1 MKPVDLDCGVAN
13 RRKKLF
19 KNKELN
25 GIDFLDVSDDQLS
38 LCVHFFGEIPEFFG
52 KVSEDV
58 ALEHIRIEGGRR
70 IRGIRATHVSIDRAD
85 ENADADDCLHITL
98 DRFGDFSTYR
108 LCLIE
113 PASPDEKSAGKH
125 KYAPLI
131 GLDPRYSCLDFTFKA
146 GCASDF
152 DCRPVDEC
160 PPETLPAPEINYL
173 AKDYASFRQLMLDR
187 LALTMPEWRERHVPD
202 IGITLVELLAYAG
215 DHLSYYQ
222 DAVATEAYLD
232 TARLR
237 TSVRRHVRLVDYRMH
252 EGVNAR
258 AWVTVDTNADLLGKP
273 AEGFYFITGFPNVP
287 ASSGGVVREDDLK
300 DVPHR
305 RYEVFEPLTAHPGQ
319 EFNFRAAHSE
329 IRFYTWGD
337 TECCLPQGA
346 TRATL
351 RDEFGKPSGTPDK
364 PGDAAPHAAQP
375 NVPHP
380 DGDGAGKPRA
390 LHLECGDVLI
400 FEEVIGPTTGKP
412 ADADKTRRH
421 AVRITRV
428 TQSVDQLYDTNV
440 VEIEWCAED
449 ALPFPFCLSARLPA
463 PGCAIV
469 EDISVARGNV
479 VLVDHGRLVGEDETY
494 GPVDKKETIG
504 ECACE
509 GSVIETTDVPHKFTA
524 GLRETPLTFSEP
536 LAPCAS
542 AARSI
547 EQDPR
552 RAIPALA
559 LVEDD
564 EAVKSGIAVK
574 NGNAGAVWLPQY
586 DLLSSGDDRHFVVEI
601 DDARKAKL
609 RFGDGGLGRMPAVG
623 TIFRPIA
630 RPDDI
635 NRRGYRVGSGPDGN
649 VGRDTITCI
658 VLRKET
664 WSGISVMPRN
674 PLPARGGM
682 APEPTAMVKLLAP
695 SAFRTRRERAI
706 TAEDYAELAQRDGDI
721 QRAAADLRWTGSW
734 YEARVS
740 VDPLHTT
747 EFDARLSR
755 RIAAS
760 LEKFRR
766 VGHDLAVGAAR
777 YVPIELAIDCCV
789 LPHYAAGQIK
799 AELAKVFSDERLADG
814 TLGFFHPDRLSF
826 GSDIYLSQIV
836 AAAQAVEGVASV
848 KVSTLRR
855 QHEPAGDALD
865 SGVLRLGA
873 MEIAQLANDPNY
885 PENGQ
890 LTLNVG
896 GGR

>member
-1 MKPVDLDCGVAN
+1 MKPVSLDCGVAE
-13 RRKKLF
+13 RRRKLF
-19 KNKELN
+19 KNDKKLN
-25 GIDFLDVSDDQLS
+25 GMDFLDVSEDQLS
-38 LCVHFFGEIPEFFG
+38 LCVHFFGEIPEG
-52 KVSEDV
+52 IT
-58 ALEHIRIEGGRR
+58 LENIRIEGGRR
-70 IRGIRATHVSIDRAD
+70 IRDIRATNVSIDRAD
-85 ENADADDCLHITL
+85 EDADDCLHITL

-113 PASPDEKSAGKH
+113 APPPDEKIAEKH
-125 KYAPLI
+125 KCEPPT

-146 GCASDF
+146 DCPSDF

-173 AKDYASFRQLMLDR
+173 AKDYASFRQLMLDH

-222 DAVATEAYLD
+222 DAVATEAHLD

-258 AWVTVDTNADLLGKP
+258 AWVTVETGADLLGKP
-273 AEGFYFITGFPNVP
+273 AGGFYFITGFPNVP
-287 ASSGGVVREDDLK
+287 ASSGHVVWADDLAG
-300 DVPHR
+300 VPHG
-305 RYEVFEPLTAHPGQ
+305 RYEVFEPLTAHPG
-319 EFNFRAAHSE
+319 EKFNFRRAHSM
-329 IRFYTWGD
+329 IGFYTWGD

-351 RDEFGKPSGTPDK
+351 LDEDKTPADPPKPS
-364 PGDAAPHAAQP
+364 AAQP
-375 NVPHP
+375 NLPASY
-380 DGDGAGKPRA
+380 DDGKPRA

-400 FEEVIGPTTGKP
+400 FEEFIGPTTGNP

-428 TQSVDQLYDTNV
+428 TQCVDRLYGKNV
-440 VEIEWCAED
+440 VEIEWGVED

-463 PGCAIV
+463 PDCSIKQ
-469 EDISVARGNV
+469 DISVARGNV
-479 VLVDHGRLVGEDETY
+479 VLVDHGRLVGEHETY

-509 GSVIETTDVPHKFTA
+509 GSVIETTDIPHKFTA
-524 GLRETPLTFSEP
+524 ELHERPLTFSEP
-536 LAPCAS
+536 LEPCAS

-564 EAVKSGIAVK
+564 EAVKDGKAVK
-574 NGNAGAVWLPQY
+574 NDKAGTVWQPQY
-586 DLLSSGDDRHFVVEI
+586 DLLSSGGDDRHFVVEI

-609 RFGDGGLGRMPAVG
+609 RFGDGELGRMPAVG
-623 TIFRPIA
+623 TVFRPIA

-635 NRRGYRVGSGPDGN
+635 SRRGYRVGSGPDGN
-649 VGRDTITCI
+649 VGRDTITYI
-658 VLRKET
+658 VLRTET

-674 PLPARGGM
+674 PLPARGGT
-682 APEPTAMVKLLAP
+682 APEPVAMAKLLAP
-695 SAFRTRRERAI
+695 TAFRTRRERAI
-706 TAEDYAELAQRDGDI
+706 TAEDYAELAQRDSHI

-747 EFDARLSR
+747 EFDAPLSQ

-777 YVPIELAIDCCV
+777 YVPIELAIHCCV

-799 AELAKVFSDERLADG
+799 AELAKVFSDRRLADG
-814 TLGFFHPDRLSF
+814 RFGFFHPDRLTF

-848 KVSTLRR
+848 KVCTLRR
-855 QHEPAGDALD
+855 QHEPEGDALD

-873 MEIAQLANDPNY
+873 LEIAQLANDPNY
-885 PENGQ
+885 PENGK
-890 LTLNVG
+890 LTLKVE

>member
-1 MKPVDLDCGVAN
+1 MKPGRLDCGVAR
-13 RRKKLF
+13 RRKILF
-19 KNKELN
+19 KNEKLN

-38 LCVHFFGEIPEFFG
+38 LCVHFFGEIP
-52 KVSEDV
+52 DNITL
-58 ALEHIRIEGGRR
+58 ANIRIEGGRR
-70 IRGIRATHVSIDRAD
+70 IRGIRATDVSIDHAD
-85 ENADADDCLHITL
+85 EDADDCLHIML

-113 PASPDEKSAGKH
+113 PAPPDEKSDEKH
-125 KYAPLI
+125 KSEPLD

-160 PPETLPAPEINYL
+160 PPETLPAPEIDYL
-173 AKDYASFRQLMLDR
+173 AKDYASFRRSMLDR

-237 TSVRRHVRLVDYRMH
+237 TSVRRHVRLVDYLMH

-258 AWVTVDTNADLLGKP
+258 AWVTVWTDADLLGKT

-287 ASSGGVVREDDLK
+287 ASSGHVVRADDLEHN
-300 DVPHR
+300 PHR
-305 RYEVFEPLTAHPGQ
+305 RYEVFEPLAAHPGQ

-329 IRFYTWGD
+329 IRFYAWGD

-351 RDEFGKPSGTPDK
+351 RDEFGKPSDVPDK
-364 PGDAAPHAAQP
+364 PGDDASYAAQP
-375 NVPHP
+375 NVPGS
-380 DGDGAGKPRA
+380 DDDDDGKPRA

-400 FEEVIGPTTGKP
+400 FEEVIGPTTGNP

-440 VEIEWCAED
+440 VEIEWGVED

-463 PGCAIV
+463 PGCDIV

-479 VLVDHGRLVGEDETY
+479 VLVDHGRLVGEDEIY

-504 ECACE
+504 QCACE
-509 GSVIETTDVPHKFTA
+509 GSVIETTDIPHKFIA
-524 GLRETPLTFSEP
+524 ELHERPLTFSEP

-542 AARSI
+542 AARLI

-559 LVEDD
+559 LVED
-564 EAVKSGIAVK
+564 E
-574 NGNAGAVWLPQY
+574 AGAVWRPQY
-586 DLLSSGDDRHFVVEI
+586 DLLASSSDDRHFVVEI

-609 RFGDGGLGRMPAVG
+609 RFGDGELGRMPTAG
-623 TIFRPIA
+623 TVFRPIA

-635 NRRGYRVGSGPDGN
+635 SRRGYRVGSGPDGN
-649 VGRDTITCI
+649 VGRDTITYI
-658 VLRKET
+658 VPRKET
-664 WSGISVMPRN
+664 WSGVTVKPRN

-682 APEPTAMVKLLAP
+682 APEPVAMAKLLAP

-706 TAEDYAELAQRDGDI
+706 TAEDYAELAQRDSDI

-760 LEKFRR
+760 LEQFRR

-777 YVPIELAIDCCV
+777 YVPIELVIQCCV
-789 LPHYAAGQIK
+789 LPHYARGQIK
-799 AELAKVFSDERLADG
+799 AELAKVFSDRRLADG
-814 TLGFFHPDRLSF
+814 RLGFFHPDRLTF

-848 KVSTLRR
+848 KVCTLRR
-855 QHEPAGDALD
+855 QHAPEGDALD

-885 PENGQ
+885 PENGK
-890 LTLNVG
+890 LTLNVE

>member
-1 MKPVDLDCGVAN
+1 MKPVSLDCGVAK

-19 KNKELN
+19 KNDKWN
-25 GIDFLDVSDDQLS
+25 GIDFLDVAEDQLS
-38 LCVHFFGEIPEFFG
+38 LCVHFFGEIPKGITPEN
-52 KVSEDV
+52 
-58 ALEHIRIEGGRR
+58 IRIEGGQR
-70 IRGIRATHVSIDRAD
+70 IRDIRATDVSIDPAD
-85 ENADADDCLHITL
+85 EDADDCLHITL

-113 PASPDEKSAGKH
+113 APPPADEKVAEKH
-125 KYAPLI
+125 KYGPLS

-160 PPETLPAPEINYL
+160 PPETLPAPEVNYL

-258 AWVTVDTNADLLGKP
+258 AWVTVETSADLLGKA

-287 ASSGGVVREDDLK
+287 ASSGCVVREDDLAN
-300 DVPHR
+300 VPHG

-319 EFNFRAAHSE
+319 EFNFRAAHST
-329 IRFYTWGD
+329 IHFYTWGD

-351 RDEFGKPSGTPDK
+351 LDEKSKTPADAPKPY
-364 PGDAAPHAAQP
+364 AAHP
-375 NVPHP
+375 NLPP
-380 DGDGAGKPRA
+380 SADGGEPRE

-400 FEEVIGPTTGKP
+400 FEEVIGPTTGKE
-412 ADADKTRRH
+412 ADADKTHRH

-428 TQSVDQLYDTNV
+428 TQSVDRLCDTNV
-440 VEIEWCAED
+440 VEIEWGVED

-463 PGCAIV
+463 PDCSIK
-469 EDISVARGNV
+469 EDISVAHGNV
-479 VLVDHGRLVGEDETY
+479 VLVDHGRLVGEHETY

-509 GSVIETTDVPHKFTA
+509 GSVIETTDIPHKFTA
-524 GLRETPLTFSEP
+524 ELHERPLTYSEP

-547 EQDPR
+547 EQDPW

-564 EAVKSGIAVK
+564 NAVEDDK
-574 NGNAGAVWLPQY
+574 AGAVWRPQY
-586 DLLSSGDDRHFVVEI
+586 DLLSSGSDDRHFVVEI

-609 RFGDGGLGRMPAVG
+609 RFGDGELGRMPAVG
-623 TIFRPIA
+623 TDFRPIA
-630 RPDDI
+630 RLDDFS
-635 NRRGYRVGSGPDGN
+635 RHGYRVGSGPDGN
-649 VGRDTITCI
+649 VGRDTITYI

-674 PLPARGGM
+674 PLPARGGT
-682 APEPTAMVKLLAP
+682 APEPVAMAKLLAP
-695 SAFRTRRERAI
+695 TAFRTRRERAI
-706 TAEDYAELAQRDGDI
+706 TADDYAELAQRNSDI

-734 YEARVS
+734 YEACVS

-747 EFDARLSR
+747 ELDAHLSR

-777 YVPIELAIDCCV
+777 YVPIELAIHCCV

-799 AELAKVFSDERLADG
+799 AELAKVFSDRRLSG
-814 TLGFFHPDRLSF
+814 GRLGFFHPDRLTF
-826 GSDIYLSQIV
+826 GNDIYLSQIV

-848 KVSTLRR
+848 KVTSLRR
-855 QHEPAGDALD
+855 QHEPEGDALG
-865 SGVLRLGA
+865 SGVLRLSA

-885 PENGQ
+885 PENGK
-890 LTLNVG
+890 LTLKAE

>member
-1 MKPVDLDCGVAN
+1 MKPVDLDCGIAN
-13 RRKKLF
+13 RRRKLF

-25 GIDFLDVSDDQLS
+25 GIDFLDVSEDQLS
-38 LCVHFFGEIPEFFG
+38 LCVHFFGEIPELFG
-52 KVSEDV
+52 KVPEDV
-58 ALEHIRIEGGRR
+58 ALKHIRIEGGRR
-70 IRGIRATHVSIDRAD
+70 IRDIRAIHVSVDRAG
-85 ENADADDCLHITL
+85 EDADDCLHITL
-98 DRFGDFSTYR
+98 DKFGDFSTYR

-113 PASPDEKSAGKH
+113 VPPPADKKVPEKH
-125 KYAPLI
+125 KYEPLS
-131 GLDPRYSCLDFTFKA
+131 GLDPRYSCLEFTFKA
-146 GCASDF
+146 GCPSDF

-160 PPETLPAPEINYL
+160 PPETLPAPEIDYL

-187 LALTMPEWRERHVPD
+187 LALTMPQWRERHVPD

-258 AWVTVDTNADLLGKP
+258 AWVSVDTNADLLGKP

-287 ASSGGVVREDDLK
+287 ALSGRVVRADDLAGI
-300 DVPHR
+300 PQE
-305 RYEVFEPLTAHPGQ
+305 RYEVFEPLAAQPGQ
-319 EFNFRAAHSE
+319 TFNFRAAHSM

-351 RDEFGKPSGTPDK
+351 L
-364 PGDAAPHAAQP
+364 DAKLR
-375 NVPHP
+375 V
-380 DGDGAGKPRA
+380 
-390 LHLECGDVLI
+390 LHLEYGDVLI
-400 FEEVIGPTTGKP
+400 FEEVFGPTTGKE

-428 TQSVDQLYDTNV
+428 TQSVDRLYDTNV
-440 VEIEWCAED
+440 VEIEWGVED

-469 EDISVARGNV
+469 GDISVARGNV
-479 VLVDHGRLVGEDETY
+479 VLVDHGRLAGEHETY
-494 GPVDKKETIG
+494 GPVDKKESIG

-509 GSVIETTDVPHKFTA
+509 GSVIETTDIPHKFTA
-524 GLRETPLTFSEP
+524 ELHERPLTYSEP
-536 LAPCAS
+536 LAPRAS

-559 LVEDD
+559 LVAND
-564 EAVKSGIAVK
+564 K
-574 NGNAGAVWLPQY
+574 AGGVWQPQY
-586 DLLSSGDDRHFVVEI
+586 DLLSSGGDDYHFVVEI
-601 DDARKAKL
+601 DDGRKAKL
-609 RFGDGGLGRMPAVG
+609 RFGDGELGRMPAVG
-623 TIFRPIA
+623 TVFRPIP
-630 RPDDI
+630 RPDDSG
-635 NRRGYRVGSGPDGN
+635 RRGYRVGSGPDGN
-649 VGRDTITCI
+649 VGRDTITYI
-658 VLRKET
+658 VLRKDA
-664 WSGISVMPRN
+664 WSGIEVKPRN

-682 APEPTAMVKLLAP
+682 APEPVAMAKLLAP

-747 EFDARLSR
+747 EFDSRLSR

-760 LEKFRR
+760 LEQFRR

-777 YVPIELAIDCCV
+777 YVPIEIAIDCCV

-799 AELAKVFSDERLADG
+799 AELAGIFSDRRLAG
-814 TLGFFHPDRLSF
+814 GRLGFFHPDRLTF
-826 GSDIYLSQIV
+826 GSDVYLSQIV

-855 QHEPAGDALD
+855 QHAPAGDALD
-865 SGVLRLGA
+865 SGVLRFGA
-873 MEIAQLANDPNY
+873 MEIAELSNDPNY
-885 PENGQ
+885 PENGK
-890 LTLNVG
+890 LTLNVE

>member
-1 MKPVDLDCGVAN
+1 MKPAGLDCGVAN

-19 KNKELN
+19 KNGELN
-25 GIDFLDVSDDQLS
+25 GIDFLDVSEDQLS
-38 LCVHFFGEIPEFFG
+38 LCVHFFGEIPELFG
-52 KVSEDV
+52 KVPEDI
-58 ALEHIRIEGGRR
+58 ALKHIRIEGGRR
-70 IRGIRATHVSIDRAD
+70 IRGIRAIHVSVDRAGED
-85 ENADADDCLHITL
+85 EDACLHITL
-98 DRFGDFSTYR
+98 DKFGDFSTYR

-113 PASPDEKSAGKH
+113 VPPPADGKAADRH
-125 KYAPLI
+125 KYEPLS

-146 GCASDF
+146 GCPSEF

-173 AKDYASFRQLMLDR
+173 AKDYASFRQLMFDR

-222 DAVATEAYLD
+222 DAVATEAHLD

-258 AWVTVDTNADLLGKP
+258 AWVTVETDADLLGKP
-273 AEGFYFITGFPNVP
+273 ADGFYFITGFPNVP
-287 ASSGGVVREDDLK
+287 ASSGNVVRADDLAGI
-300 DVPHR
+300 PQQ

-319 EFNFRAAHSE
+319 TFDFRAAHSR

-351 RDEFGKPSGTPDK
+351 L
-364 PGDAAPHAAQP
+364 DAKSR
-375 NVPHP
+375 V
-380 DGDGAGKPRA
+380 
-390 LHLECGDVLI
+390 LHLGCGDVLI
-400 FEEVIGPTTGKP
+400 FEEVIGPTTGNES
-412 ADADKTRRH
+412 DADKARRH
-421 AVRITRV
+421 AVRITRE
-428 TQSVDQLYDTNV
+428 TPSVDRLYDINV
-440 VEIEWCAED
+440 VEIEWGAED

-463 PGCAIV
+463 PDCSIK

-479 VLVDHGRLVGEDETY
+479 VLVDHGRLVGERETY
-494 GPVDKKETIG
+494 GPVDKKATIG
-504 ECACE
+504 ECSCE
-509 GSVIETTDVPHKFTA
+509 GSVIETTDVPHKFA
-524 GLRETPLTFSEP
+524 AELHERSLTYSEP
-536 LAPCAS
+536 LAPHAS

-552 RAIPALA
+552 CAIPALA
-559 LVEDD
+559 LVDEKALEDD
-564 EAVKSGIAVK
+564 K
-574 NGNAGAVWLPQY
+574 GNAVWRPQY
-586 DLLSSGDDRHFVVEI
+586 DLLASAGGDRHFVVEI

-609 RFGDGGLGRMPAVG
+609 RFGDGELGHMPAVG
-623 TIFRPIA
+623 TVFRPIP
-630 RPDDI
+630 RPEDT

-649 VGRDTITCI
+649 VGRDTITYI
-658 VLRKET
+658 VLRKDA
-664 WSGISVMPRN
+664 WSGINVKPRN
-674 PLPARGGM
+674 PLPARGGT
-682 APEPTAMVKLLAP
+682 APEPVAMVKLLAP

-760 LEKFRR
+760 LEPFRR

-777 YVPIELAIDCCV
+777 YVPIELAIDCCA

-799 AELAKVFSDERLADG
+799 AELAKVFSNRRLADG
-814 TLGFFHPDRLSF
+814 RLGFFHPDRLTF

-848 KVSTLRR
+848 KIRTLRR
-855 QHEPAGDALD
+855 QQHEPAGDALD

-873 MEIAQLANDPNY
+873 LEIAQLANDPNY
-885 PENGQ
+885 PENGK
-890 LTLNVG
+890 LTLTVG

>member
-1 MKPVDLDCGVAN
+1 MKPVSLDCGVAN
-13 RRKKLF
+13 RRKKFF
-19 KNKELN
+19 KNKQLN
-25 GIDFLDVSDDQLS
+25 GIDFLDVSEDQLS
-38 LCVHFFGEIPEFFG
+38 LCVHFFGGIPEFFG
-52 KVSEDV
+52 KVPEDI
-58 ALEHIRIEGGRR
+58 ALKHIRIEGGRR
-70 IRGIRATHVSIDRAD
+70 IRDIRATHVSVDRAGED
-85 ENADADDCLHITL
+85 EDDCLHITL
-98 DRFGDFSTYR
+98 DKFGDFSTYR

-113 PASPDEKSAGKH
+113 VPPPADEKVAE
-125 KYAPLI
+125 KYKYEPPS

-152 DCRPVDEC
+152 DCRPMDEC

-187 LALTMPEWRERHVPD
+187 LTLTIPEWRERHVPD
-202 IGITLVELLAYAG
+202 LGITLVELLAYAG

-237 TSVRRHVRLVDYRMH
+237 TSVRRHVRLVDYHMH

-258 AWVTVDTNADLLGKP
+258 AWVTVHTDADLLGKT
-273 AEGFYFITGFPNVP
+273 AESFYFITGFPNVP
-287 ASSGGVVREDDLK
+287 ASNGHVVRADDLA
-300 DVPHR
+300 DIPHR
-305 RYEVFEPLTAHPGQ
+305 RYDVFEPLTAHPGQ

-351 RDEFGKPSGTPDK
+351 LDEKSKPPADTPKPS
-364 PGDAAPHAAQP
+364 AAQP
-375 NVPHP
+375 NLPPSH
-380 DGDGAGKPRA
+380 DDGKPRA

-400 FEEVIGPTTGKP
+400 FEEVIGPTTGKD

-421 AVRITRV
+421 AVRITGV
-428 TQSVDQLYDTNV
+428 NPSVDPLYNTNV

-449 ALPFPFCLSARLPA
+449 ALPFPFCLSACMPA
-463 PGCAIV
+463 PGCKIT

-479 VLVDHGRLVGEDETY
+479 VLVDHGRLVGERETY
-494 GPVDKKETIG
+494 GPVDKKETIE

-509 GSVIETTDVPHKFTA
+509 GSVLETTDIPHKFTDE
-524 GLRETPLTFSEP
+524 LHERPLTYSEP

-542 AARSI
+542 ATRSI

-559 LVEDD
+559 LVED
-564 EAVKSGIAVK
+564 K
-574 NGNAGAVWLPQY
+574 AGAVWRPQY
-586 DLLSSGDDRHFVVEI
+586 DLLASSSDDRHFVVEI

-609 RFGDGGLGRMPAVG
+609 RFGDGELGRMPAVG

-630 RPDDI
+630 RPDDGG
-635 NRRGYRVGSGPDGN
+635 RRGYRVGSGPDGN
-649 VGRDTITCI
+649 VGRDTITYI

-664 WSGISVMPRN
+664 WSGITVKPRN

-682 APEPTAMVKLLAP
+682 APEPVAMVKLLAP
-695 SAFRTRRERAI
+695 SSFRTRRERAI
-706 TAEDYAELAQRDGDI
+706 TADDYAELAQRDSDI

-747 EFDARLSR
+747 EFNAHLSR

-777 YVPIELAIDCCV
+777 YVPIELAIHYCV

-799 AELAKVFSDERLADG
+799 AELAKVFSDRRLSDG
-814 TLGFFHPDRLSF
+814 RLGFFHPDRLTF

-848 KVSTLRR
+848 KVATLRR
-855 QHEPAGDALD
+855 QHEPEGDALD
-865 SGVLRLGA
+865 SGVLRLSA

-885 PENGQ
+885 PENGK
-890 LTLNVG
+890 LTLNVE